1 MKASVSSESILINNK
16 EYTLVGV
23 SASPNSFGLCD
34 TTLQKDKGVRES
46 FYVGNE
52 PLLNI
57 TQRSIN
63 DLYSNKIISQVS
75 TIDRCGDF
83 SKKVITAVGDYYYDN
98 KNLVSALMPLL
109 EYVKSGLYIVYES
122 NMIPTDG
129 EGNFFW
135 SSYMVGHEFGGSST
149 FNSIYKKER
158 SLTPCFLAPTENFG
172 SFTDKLMK
180 LAMEKVKK
188 DKCAYG
194 LCFHLS
200 GMFCALLSN
209 HYDATAALLQ
219 DKKIKCI
226 VIEPIRYICTEE
238 EMRSYILAHKHPEES
253 ESEEANQNGQENNAE
268 NTENSNTATDTEDD
282 LEAAIEPCLYSC
294 GVKIPFSKVPNSLLE
309 RFFVTRK
316 STFNKYSDTV
326 SFNCERVSHAK
337 SKRSIPA
344 NVLEKCEKYPD
355 YEMLQSAALVN
366 HLTDEELNALLLG
379 ETMLDGKYII
389 NKNYYSSITIALN
402 YLQYKDFNR
411 FISFVSSLLKNE
423 ELTAVHQYAASRL
436 QSIMDPRIDS
446 IFKEILS
453 SENTAYNTLK
463 SCANKYVKRYSAY
476 REAAAAR
483 EMEQA
488 KRNSSQ
494 AHVLKRD
501 ISNELNSLQA
511 IVKTR

>member
-1 MKASVSSESILINNK
+1 MKASVSSESVLINNK
-16 EYTLVGV
+16 EYTIVGV

-34 TTLQKDKGVRES
+34 TTLHKDKGIRES
-46 FYVGNE
+46 FYIGNE

-63 DLYSNKIISQVS
+63 DLYSNKIITQVS

-83 SKKVITAVGDYYYDN
+83 SRRVASAVEDYYYEN
-98 KNLVSALMPLL
+98 KNLITALQPLF
-109 EYVKSGLYIVYES
+109 EYVKSGLYVVYEA

-129 EGNFFW
+129 EGNYFW

-158 SLTPCFLAPTENFG
+158 SLTPCFLVPTDNFG

-180 LAMEKVKK
+180 LAMERVKR

-194 LCFHLS
+194 LCFHLT

-209 HYDATAALLQ
+209 HYDATAALMQ

-238 EMRSYILAHKHPEES
+238 EMKGYQLSHQQSEEADES
-253 ESEEANQNGQENNAE
+253 ESNQENQDNAE
-268 NTENSNTATDTEDD
+268 GTENSEKTDTQAEPP
-282 LEAAIEPCLYSC
+282 AVIEPCLYSC
-294 GVKIPFSKVPNSLLE
+294 GIKIPFSKVPNSLLE
-309 RFFVTRK
+309 RFFVTRR
-316 STFNKYSDTV
+316 STFNKYTDIV
-326 SFNCERVSHAK
+326 SYNCEKPSHAR

-355 YEMLQSAALVN
+355 FEMLQSAALVN
-366 HLTDEELNALLLG
+366 HLTDDELNALLLG
-379 ETMLDGKYII
+379 ETMLNGKYII

-423 ELTAVHQYAASRL
+423 DLTAVHQYAASRL

-446 IFKEILS
+446 LFKEILS
-453 SENTAYNTLK
+453 SENTSYNTLK
-463 SCANKYVKRYSAY
+463 SCAKKYVKRYSSY
-476 REAAAAR
+476 CESIAAR
-483 EMEQA
+483 EMEEA
-488 KRNSSQ
+488 KRQSAQ
-494 AHVLKRD
+494 AHVIKRD
-501 ISNELNSLQA
+501 VSTELDSLE
-511 IVKTR
+511 ITGKLR